1 MPKYVVFS
9 LFVLLSC
16 GLSAQTFSFK
26 DSADVAA
33 FAKWV
38 KVLENSGKG
47 KTVSNSIEESARKT
61 AEDKQL
67 LNAAGLSKKYA
78 DLQGKALEDQLKEDA
93 EELHY
98 VLFVASNEYK
108 AKADK
113 YNKAGSADNP
123 SAARNAMEFSKISK
137 EYWEDMDYVS
147 SFLKEIQANGADSYD
162 VTYLRRAGGL
172 INAMTFAL
180 NKKSDKFYKKLKGQF
195 VLLTKSAAVDFAEK

>member
-47 KTVSNSIEESARKT
+47 KNISDSLEENFRKN
-61 AEDKQL
+61 AEDYQI

-78 DLQGKALEDQLKEDA
+78 DLQGKALEAQLKEDA

-113 YNKAGSADNP
+113 YNKESSADNP
-123 SAARNAMEFSKISK
+123 SAARNALEFSKISK

-147 SFLKEIQANGADSYD
+147 SFLKEIQDNGADSYD

-195 VLLTKSAAVDFAEK
+195 VLLTENAAVDFAEK

>member
-1 MPKYVVFS
+1 MPKYFVFS
-9 LFVLLSC
+9 FFLLLSC

-47 KTVSNSIEESARKT
+47 KNISNSLEENFRKN

-67 LNAAGLSKKYA
+67 LNAAGSSEKYT
-78 DLQGKALEDQLKEDA
+78 DLQGEALEAQLKEDA
-93 EELHY
+93 EDLHY
-98 VLFVASNEYK
+98 TLFVASNEYK

-113 YNKAGSADNP
+113 YNKVGSANNP

-137 EYWEDMDYVS
+137 EYWEDMNYVA
-147 SFLKEIQANGADSYD
+147 SFLKEVQDNGADSYD
-162 VTYLRRAGGL
+162 VTYLRRAGEL

-180 NKKSDKFYKKLKGQF
+180 NKKSDKFYKKLKGEF
-195 VLLTKSAAVDFAEK
+195 VLLMENAAVYFAEK

>member
-38 KVLENSGKG
+38 KVLESSGKG

-78 DLQGKALEDQLKEDA
+78 DLQGKALEAQLKEDA

-98 VLFVASNEYK
+98 VLFVA
-108 AKADK
+108 D
-113 YNKAGSADNP
+113 
-123 SAARNAMEFSKISK
+123 R
-137 EYWEDMDYVS
+137 
-147 SFLKEIQANGADSYD
+147 
-162 VTYLRRAGGL
+162 
-172 INAMTFAL
+172 
-180 NKKSDKFYKKLKGQF
+180 KS
-195 VLLTKSAAVDFAEK
+195 VV

>member
-47 KTVSNSIEESARKT
+47 KNISDSLEENFRKN
-61 AEDKQL
+61 AEDYQI
-67 LNAAGLSKKYA
+67 LNAAGSNKKYA
-78 DLQGKALEDQLKEDA
+78 DLQGKALEAQLKEDA

-113 YNKAGSADNP
+113 YNKVNSADNP
-123 SAARNAMEFSKISK
+123 SAARNALEFSKISK

-147 SFLKEIQANGADSYD
+147 SFLKEIQDNGADSYD

-180 NKKSDKFYKKLKGQF
+180 NKKSGEFYKKLKKQF
-195 VLLTKSAAVDFAEK
+195 VLLTENAVVDFAEK

>member
-1 MPKYVVFS
+1 MPKYFVFS
-9 LFVLLSC
+9 FFLLLSC

-47 KTVSNSIEESARKT
+47 KNISNSLEENFRKN

-67 LNAAGLSKKYA
+67 LNAAGSSKKYA
-78 DLQGKALEDQLKEDA
+78 DLQGEALEAQLKEDA
-93 EELHY
+93 EDLHY
-98 VLFVASNEYK
+98 TLFVASNEYK

-123 SAARNAMEFSKISK
+123 SADRNAFEFAKISK
-137 EYWEDMDYVS
+137 EYWEDMNYVS
-147 SFLKEIQANGADSYD
+147 SFLKEVQDNGAGSYD
-162 VTYLRRAGGL
+162 VTYLRRAGEL

-180 NKKSDKFYKKLKGQF
+180 NKKSDKFYKKLKGEF
-195 VLLTKSAAVDFAEK
+195 VLLTENAAVCFAEK

>member
-47 KTVSNSIEESARKT
+47 KNISDSLEENFRKN
-61 AEDKQL
+61 AEDYQI

-78 DLQGKALEDQLKEDA
+78 DLQGKALEAQLKEDA

-113 YNKAGSADNP
+113 YNKVNPADNP
-123 SAARNAMEFSKISK
+123 SAARNALEFSKISK

-147 SFLKEIQANGADSYD
+147 SFLKEIQDNGADSYD

-180 NKKSDKFYKKLKGQF
+180 NKKSGEFYKKLKKQF
-195 VLLTKSAAVDFAEK
+195 VLLTENAVVDFAEK

>member
-1 MPKYVVFS
+1 MPKYFVFS
-9 LFVLLSC
+9 FFLLLSC

-47 KTVSNSIEESARKT
+47 KSISNSLEENFRKN

-67 LNAAGLSKKYA
+67 LNAAGSSKKYA
-78 DLQGKALEDQLKEDA
+78 DLQGEALEAQLKEDA
-93 EELHY
+93 EDLHY
-98 VLFVASNEYK
+98 TLFVASNEYK

-113 YNKAGSADNP
+113 YNKAGSANNP
-123 SAARNAMEFSKISK
+123 SAARNAFEFAKISK
-137 EYWEDMDYVS
+137 EYWEDMNYVS
-147 SFLKEIQANGADSYD
+147 SFLKEVQDNGADSYD
-162 VTYLRRAGGL
+162 VTYLRRAGEL

-180 NKKSDKFYKKLKGQF
+180 NKKSDKFYKKLKGEF
-195 VLLTKSAAVDFAEK
+195 VLLTENAAVYFAEK